1 MKNRKNSITAIMII
15 VIAILV
21 LMIGIIANYFS
32 NRISSNPV
40 GTIGNSAGNLNNLG
54 LFCEH
59 EGTVYFSNSYDN
71 NSLYS
76 MTPAE
81 GKLHKLNDVNVCNLL
96 AGGDYLYYFRSGATG
111 DAGLGSIRSV
121 KSFNRCLLNGR
132 DTTALTRDVVTK
144 AQLENDT
151 LYMLVAGDSQPEFY
165 RMGTD
170 KSDKTLLADYEINPA
185 CAENGTIYYNGT
197 QSEHYLY
204 GLDTATDTPYEIWK
218 GNIWYPVKQDDYVYF
233 MDVAENYRL
242 CRYSLTEKIVEVLSN
257 DRIDCFNVNHGY
269 IYYQTNGNTPQLKC
283 MRTDGTGLQIIAEGI
298 YTNINMTSQYVY
310 FQEFGDN
317 ATMYHSSLG
326 STGYEEFSAA
336 RTAALAK

>member
-1 MKNRKNSITAIMII
+1 MKNRKNSIATILII
-15 VIAILV
+15 VLAILV
-21 LMIGIIANYFS
+21 LMLGIIASYFS
-32 NRISSNPV
+32 NRISSNPA
-40 GTIGNSAGNLNNLG
+40 GTIGNSAGNLNNSG
-54 LFCEH
+54 LFCEY
-59 EGTVYFSNSYDN
+59 EGTVYFSNSYDH

-81 GKLHKLNDVNVCNLL
+81 GELRKLNDINVCNIL
-96 AGGDYLYYFRSGATG
+96 AGGDYLYYFRFGTTG

-132 DTTALTRDVVTK
+132 DATALTRDVVTK
-144 AQLENDT
+144 AQLVNDT
-151 LYMLVAGDSQPEFY
+151 LYMLVAGDANPEFY

-170 KSDKTLLADYEINPA
+170 KSDKILLADYEINPA

-218 GNIWYPVKQDDYVYF
+218 GNIWYPVKQGDYIYF

-242 CRYSLTEKIVEVLSN
+242 CRYSLTENIVEVLSN
-257 DRIDCFNVNHGY
+257 DRIDCYNVNHGY

-310 FQEFGDN
+310 FQKFGND
-317 ATMYHSSLG
+317 ATMYHSALG
-326 STGYEEFSAA
+326 SAGYEEFTAA
-336 RTAALAK
+336 RAAALTK